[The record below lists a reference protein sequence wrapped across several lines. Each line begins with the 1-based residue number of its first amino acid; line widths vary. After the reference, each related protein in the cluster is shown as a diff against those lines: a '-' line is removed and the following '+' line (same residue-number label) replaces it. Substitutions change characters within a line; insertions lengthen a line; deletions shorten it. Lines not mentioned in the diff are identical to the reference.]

1 MNSEEAVAEAQA
13 ILDSMLGYL
22 GFAVRIEQDE
32 QEQGPALQIFTGDAQ
47 ILLGRNGDRL
57 DDIQYLVNRLL
68 FARSKEAPRV
78 RVDIEYFRAMR
89 EDSLLES
96 VREVADRVRQSG
108 RPVRLNPLNSYYRR
122 IVHDAFKDDPD
133 IVTTSPNDRA
143 RMKRIT
149 VARRRT

>member
-1 MNSEEAVAEAQA
+1 MNSDEAVETAQS
-13 ILDSMLGYL
+13 IIDSMLGYL
-22 GFAVRIEQDE
+22 GFVVRVEPDQE
-32 QEQGPALQIFTGDAQ
+32 EQGPAVQIFTNEAP

-68 FARSKEAPRV
+68 FARSKEAPRI

-133 IVTTSPNDRA
+133 IITTSPNDRS

-149 VARRRT
+149 VARRRN

>member
-1 MNSEEAVAEAQA
+1 MNPDEAVETAQS
-13 ILDSMLGYL
+13 IIDSMLGYL
-22 GFAVRIEQDE
+22 GFVVRVEPDQE
-32 QEQGPALQIFTGDAQ
+32 EQGPALQIFTNEAQ

-68 FARSKEAPRV
+68 FARNKEAPRV

-89 EDSLLES
+89 EDSLLET

-122 IVHDAFKDDPD
+122 IVHDAFKEDPD
-133 IVTTSPNDRA
+133 IITTSPNDRS

-149 VARRRT
+149 VARRKG